1 MALNIRPLKG
11 FIAGFEPFLKTELA
25 AAAAVNFV

>member
-11 FIAGFEPFLKTELA
+11 FIAGFEPILKTELT
-25 AAAAVNFV
+25 AAVNFI

>member
-11 FIAGFEPFLKTELA
+11 FIAGFEAILKTELA
-25 AAAAVNFV
+25 AATGVNFV